1 MAVVRIKFHSNTL
14 CLPFNHH
21 AENPMIRNIRHSLSM
36 LLSLAALALVPANP
50 ILAQA
55 AETPVR
61 MELPTPNKS
70 GGMPLMQALN
80 ERHSTKTKYS
90 GAALAPQQLSDLLWA
105 TWGKNREDGRRT
117 APTAMNRQ
125 DVRVYVALENGVWL
139 YDADNTL
146 IKVLDGDWRGEMGGG
161 SLTLL
166 YAIPQANEWGGAHV
180 GSLYQNAGLYCA
192 SAGLGN
198 FVHVSGLHTLD
209 GKLALPEG
217 WKIYIIQTVGLL
229 K

>member
-1 MAVVRIKFHSNTL
+1 
-14 CLPFNHH
+14 
-21 AENPMIRNIRHSLSM
+21 MIRSIRHSLSM
-36 LLSLAALALVPANP
+36 LLSLAALALVPASP
-50 ILAQA
+50 ALTQA
-55 AETPVR
+55 AEKATR
-61 MELPTPNKS
+61 MELPAPTKS

-80 ERHSTKTKYS
+80 ERHSSKMNYS
-90 GAALAPQQLSDLLWA
+90 GAPLSPQQLSDFLWA
-105 TWGKNREDGRRT
+105 TWGVNRADGRRT

-139 YDADNTL
+139 YDADNAL
-146 IKVLDGDWRGEMGGG
+146 IKVLEGDWRGQMGGG
-161 SLTLL
+161 SLTLV

-198 FVHVSGLHTLD
+198 FVHVSGLHALD
-209 GKLALPEG
+209 GKLPLPDG
-217 WKIYIIQTVGLL
+217 WKIFIIQTVGLL

>member
-1 MAVVRIKFHSNTL
+1 
-14 CLPFNHH
+14 
-21 AENPMIRNIRHSLSM
+21 MIRTLRHSLSL
-36 LLSLAALALVPANP
+36 LLSLAALALIPAAPTTVN
-50 ILAQA
+50 A
-55 AETPVR
+55 ADSNAR
-61 MELPTPNKS
+61 MELPAPNKT
-70 GGMPLMQALN
+70 GGMPLMQALAQ
-80 ERHSTKTKYS
+80 RRSIKTGFS
-90 GAALAPQQLSDLLWA
+90 GAALSPQQLSDLLWA
-105 TWGKNREDGRRT
+105 TWGVNREDGRRT

-125 DVRVYVALENGVWL
+125 DVRVYVALENGVWQ
-139 YDADNTL
+139 YDAGHAL
-146 IKVLDGDWRGEMGGG
+146 IKVLDGDWRGQMGGG

-209 GKLALPEG
+209 SKLSLPEG
-217 WKIYIIQTVGLL
+217 GKVFIIQTVGLL

>member
-1 MAVVRIKFHSNTL
+1 
-14 CLPFNHH
+14 
-21 AENPMIRNIRHSLSM
+21 MIRNIRYSLSM
-36 LLSLAALALVPANP
+36 LLSLAALALVPASP
-50 ILAQA
+50 AVIQA
-55 AETPVR
+55 AETATR
-61 MELPTPNKS
+61 MELPAPNKT
-70 GGMPLMQALN
+70 GGMPLMQALSA
-80 ERHSTKTKYS
+80 RHSTKTNYS
-90 GAALAPQQLSDLLWA
+90 GAALSPQQLSDLLWA
-105 TWGKNREDGRRT
+105 TWGVNREDGRRT

-125 DVRVYVALENGVWL
+125 DVRVYVALENGVWQ
-139 YDADNTL
+139 YDAGHAL
-146 IKVLDGDWRGEMGGG
+146 IKVLDGDWRGQMGGG

-209 GKLALPEG
+209 SKLSLPEG
-217 WKIYIIQTVGLL
+217 WKVFIIQTVGLL

>member
-1 MAVVRIKFHSNTL
+1 
-14 CLPFNHH
+14 
-21 AENPMIRNIRHSLSM
+21 MIRNIRHSLSM
-36 LLSLAALALVPANP
+36 LLSLAALALVPASP
-50 ILAQA
+50 AVTQA
-55 AETPVR
+55 AEAATR
-61 MELPTPNKS
+61 MELPAPNKT

-80 ERHSTKTKYS
+80 ARRSTKTNYS
-90 GAALAPQQLSDLLWA
+90 GAALSAQQLSDLLWA
-105 TWGKNREDGRRT
+105 TWGANREDGRRT

-139 YDADNTL
+139 YDADNAL
-146 IKVLDGDWRGEMGGG
+146 VNVLEGDWRGQMGGG
-161 SLTLL
+161 SLTLV

-198 FVHVSGLHTLD
+198 FVHISGLHALD
-209 GKLALPEG
+209 GKLPLPDG
-217 WKIYIIQTVGLL
+217 WKIFIIQTVGLL

>member
-1 MAVVRIKFHSNTL
+1 
-14 CLPFNHH
+14 
-21 AENPMIRNIRHSLSM
+21 MIRNIRYSLSM
-36 LLSLAALALVPANP
+36 LLSLAALALVPASP
-50 ILAQA
+50 AVTQA
-55 AETPVR
+55 AESATR
-61 MELPTPNKS
+61 MELPAPNKS

-80 ERHSTKTKYS
+80 ARRSTKTNYS
-90 GAALAPQQLSDLLWA
+90 GAALSAQQLSDLLWA
-105 TWGKNREDGRRT
+105 TWGVNREDGRRT

-125 DVRVYVALENGVWL
+125 DVRVYVALENGVWQ
-139 YDADNTL
+139 YDAGHAL
-146 IKVLDGDWRGEMGGG
+146 IKVLDGDWRSQMGGG

-198 FVHVSGLHTLD
+198 FVHVSGLHALD
-209 GKLALPEG
+209 GKLPLPEG
-217 WKIYIIQTVGLL
+217 WKVYIIQTVGLL

>member
-1 MAVVRIKFHSNTL
+1 
-14 CLPFNHH
+14 
-21 AENPMIRNIRHSLSM
+21 MIRTFRNSLSM
-36 LLSLAALALVPANP
+36 LFSLAALALVPASP
-50 ILAQA
+50 SVTHA
-55 AETPVR
+55 AENAVR
-61 MELPTPNKS
+61 MELPAPNKS

-80 ERHSTKTKYS
+80 ERHSSKRSYS
-90 GAALAPQQLSDLLWA
+90 GAALSPQQLSDLLWA
-105 TWGKNREDGRRT
+105 TWGVNREDGRRT

-125 DVRVYVALENGVWL
+125 DVRVYVALETGVWQ
-139 YDADNTL
+139 YDTGNAL
-146 IKVLDGDWRGEMGGG
+146 IKVLDGDWRGQMGGG

-198 FVHVSGLHTLD
+198 FVHVSGLHALD
-209 GKLALPEG
+209 GKLPLPEG
-217 WKIYIIQTVGLL
+217 WKIFIVQTVGLL

>member
-1 MAVVRIKFHSNTL
+1 
-14 CLPFNHH
+14 
-21 AENPMIRNIRHSLSM
+21 MIRNIRHSLSM
-36 LLSLAALALVPANP
+36 LLSLAALALVPASP
-50 ILAQA
+50 AVTQA
-55 AETPVR
+55 AEAATR
-61 MELPTPNKS
+61 MELPAPNKT

-80 ERHSTKTKYS
+80 ARRSTKTNYS
-90 GAALAPQQLSDLLWA
+90 GAALSAQQLSDLLWA
-105 TWGKNREDGRRT
+105 TWGANREDGRRT

-125 DVRVYVALENGVWL
+125 DVRVYVALENGVWQ
-139 YDADNTL
+139 YDAGHAL
-146 IKVLDGDWRGEMGGG
+146 IKVLDGDWRGQMGGG

-198 FVHVSGLHTLD
+198 FVHVSGLHALD
-209 GKLALPEG
+209 GKLPLPEG
-217 WKIYIIQTVGLL
+217 WKIFIVQTVGLL

>member
-1 MAVVRIKFHSNTL
+1 
-14 CLPFNHH
+14 
-21 AENPMIRNIRHSLSM
+21 MIRSIRHSLSM
-36 LLSLAALALVPANP
+36 LLSLAALALVPASP
-50 ILAQA
+50 SLTQA
-55 AETPVR
+55 AEKSVR
-61 MELPTPNKS
+61 MELPAPTKS

-80 ERHSTKTKYS
+80 ERHSSKMNYS
-90 GAALAPQQLSDLLWA
+90 GAPLSPQQLSDLLWA
-105 TWGKNREDGRRT
+105 TWGVNRADGRRT

-139 YDADNTL
+139 YDADNAL
-146 IKVLDGDWRGEMGGG
+146 VNVLEGDWRGQMGGG
-161 SLTLL
+161 SLTLI

-198 FVHVSGLHTLD
+198 FVHVSGLHALD
-209 GKLALPEG
+209 GKLPLPDG
-217 WKIYIIQTVGLL
+217 WKIFIIQTVGLL

>member
-1 MAVVRIKFHSNTL
+1 
-14 CLPFNHH
+14 
-21 AENPMIRNIRHSLSM
+21 MIRTFRYSLSM
-36 LLSLAALALVPANP
+36 LFSLAALALMPASP
-50 ILAQA
+50 SVIQA
-55 AETPVR
+55 AENAVR
-61 MELPTPNKS
+61 MELPAPNKS
-70 GGMPLMQALN
+70 GGTPLMQALN
-80 ERHSTKTKYS
+80 ERHSSKMNYS
-90 GAALAPQQLSDLLWA
+90 GSPLSLQQLSDLLWA
-105 TWGKNREDGRRT
+105 TWGVNREDGRRT

-139 YDADNTL
+139 YDTGNAL
-146 IKVLDGDWRGEMGGG
+146 IKVLDGDWRGQMGGG

-198 FVHVSGLHTLD
+198 FVHVSGLHALD
-209 GKLALPEG
+209 GKLPLPEG
-217 WKIYIIQTVGLL
+217 WKIFIVQTVGLL

>member
-1 MAVVRIKFHSNTL
+1 
-14 CLPFNHH
+14 
-21 AENPMIRNIRHSLSM
+21 MIRSIRHSLSM
-36 LLSLAALALVPANP
+36 LLSLAALALVPASP
-50 ILAQA
+50 SLTQA
-55 AETPVR
+55 AEKSVR
-61 MELPTPNKS
+61 MELPAPTKS

-80 ERHSTKTKYS
+80 ERHSSKMSYS
-90 GAALAPQQLSDLLWA
+90 GAALSPQQLSDLLWA
-105 TWGKNREDGRRT
+105 TWGVNRADGRRT

-139 YDADNTL
+139 YDADNAL
-146 IKVLDGDWRGEMGGG
+146 VNVLEGDWRGQMGGG
-161 SLTLL
+161 SLTLI

-198 FVHVSGLHTLD
+198 FVHVSGLHALD
-209 GKLALPEG
+209 GKLPLPDG
-217 WKIYIIQTVGLL
+217 WKIFIIQTVGLL